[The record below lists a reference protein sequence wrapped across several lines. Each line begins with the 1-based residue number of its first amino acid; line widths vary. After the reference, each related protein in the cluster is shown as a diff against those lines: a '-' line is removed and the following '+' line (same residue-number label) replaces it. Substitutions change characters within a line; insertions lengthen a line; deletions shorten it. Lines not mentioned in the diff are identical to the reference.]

1 MNYIK
6 VTSSNS
12 PSEYVMAMNE
22 IQLDVIEA
30 ELMES
35 KIGDTILIELVE
47 FDEKE
52 YEALPEFEGF

>member
-30 ELMES
+30 ELKEA

-47 FDEKE
+47 FDQKE